1 MNWRRVVTVLL
12 VCLAAFEVARS
23 LGRLDRVIFASYV
36 DVGEAVLQG
45 GDPYGPQFTTW
56 PPINTWPPFFLFIAA
71 GLALLARVSLVGTLF
86 LWQAGCVAAIW
97 GACRL
102 LAPLVDEEPGPFS
115 SFSSWATL
123 VPVLMTAR
131 LFQEHLQHTQVN
143 LYLFLLVVLAF
154 VLFRRRRDAWG
165 GLALAVAA
173 SAKAVPIVFLP
184 YLLYKRAWR
193 AAAWTA
199 GFLVVLN
206 VVLPLAVFGPARTAQ
221 HWRVWRGVAAAET
234 ADPTPHHM
242 NQSLLAAL
250 KRILTREGGAS
261 DPVRYAVAAWP
272 TSRVVTGFYL
282 LAALGALGLALAFRR
297 HPPGLRGP
305 PPVLAAELAV
315 CLAAMTLVS
324 PLAWKAHFVTL
335 LAGYWVVWRVID
347 GRIAWGV
354 WWASFACLT
363 LSAPALVG
371 ERFNNAL
378 ESLNVITIGALL
390 VLGLALWA
398 ALRPLPPLPPA
409 SSATRSAP

>member
-1 MNWRRVVTVLL
+1 MKWRRVVTVLL
-12 VCLAAFEVARS
+12 VVLAALEVARS

-36 DVGEAVLQG
+36 DVGNVVLDG

-71 GLALLARVSLVGTLF
+71 GLALLARVSLAGTLL
-86 LWQAGCVAAIW
+86 LWQVGCVAAIW
-97 GACRL
+97 GTCRL
-102 LAPLVDEEPGPFS
+102 LARLVDEEPPPFS
-115 SFSSWATL
+115 SAATL

-143 LYLFLLVVLAF
+143 FYLVLLVVLAF
-154 VLFRRRRDAWG
+154 LLFRRRREAWG
-165 GLALAVAA
+165 GLALAAAA
-173 SAKAVPIVFLP
+173 STKALPIVFLP

-206 VVLPLAVFGPARTAQ
+206 VVLPFAVFGPARTGE
-221 HWRVWRGVAAAET
+221 HWRAWRGIAAAET

-250 KRILTREGGAS
+250 KRLLTAEGSAR
-261 DPVRYAVAAWP
+261 DPVQYAIASWP
-272 TSRVVTGFYL
+272 TERAVQAFYL
-282 LAALGALGLALAFRR
+282 VAGLGALGLAFAFRR
-297 HPPGLRGP
+297 P
-305 PPVLAAELAV
+305 PPTLAGELAV

-335 LAGYWVVWRVID
+335 LPAYWWAWRTLRGG
-347 GRIAWGV
+347 GRAAWGV

-371 ERFNNAL
+371 NRISDVL
-378 ESLNVITIGALL
+378 ESLNVITVGALL
-390 VLGLALWA
+390 VLGLALWGRGT
-398 ALRPLPPLPPA
+398 LRPLPPPPPA
-409 SSATRSAP
+409 SSATRSPL

>member
-36 DVGEAVLQG
+36 DVGETVLQG

-71 GLALLARVSLVGTLF
+71 GLALLARVSLAATLL
-86 LWQAGCVAAIW
+86 LWQVGCLAAIW
-97 GACRL
+97 GTSRL
-102 LAPLVDEEPGPFS
+102 LARLVDEEPPPFAS
-115 SFSSWATL
+115 AATL

-143 LYLFLLVVLAF
+143 LYLLLLVVLAF

-173 SAKAVPIVFLP
+173 SAKALPIVFLP

-221 HWRVWRGVAAAET
+221 HWRVWRGVAALET

-250 KRILTREGGAS
+250 KRVLTREGGAS

-272 TSRVVTGFYL
+272 TSGVVTGFSL

-297 HPPGLRGP
+297 HPPGLHGP
-305 PPVLAAELAV
+305 APVLAAELAV

-335 LAGYWVVWRVID
+335 LAGYWLAWRVID

-371 ERFNNAL
+371 ERVNNAL

-409 SSATRSAP
+409 SSATHLAP